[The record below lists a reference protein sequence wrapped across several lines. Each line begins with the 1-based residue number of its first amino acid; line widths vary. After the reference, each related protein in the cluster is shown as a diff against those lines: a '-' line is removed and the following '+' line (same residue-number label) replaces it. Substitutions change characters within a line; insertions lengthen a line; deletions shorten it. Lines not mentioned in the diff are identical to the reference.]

1 MLEKLSELVED
12 ARWHG
17 IGFKNK
23 VPNLAPEFDA
33 EGRLLE
39 EDNLRGGA
47 EALCAHLERPSLVLP
62 TRREDIS
69 ANPQRAAKEGESRVI
84 SMHLQRTRPAP
95 FPLLRPDTGSQSR
108 GQSHHSER
116 CERSSSLLPP
126 SQASSPQSLA
136 H

>member
-12 ARWHG
+12 VRWHG
-17 IGFKNK
+17 VGFKNK
-23 VPNLAPEFDA
+23 VPNLAAEFDA

-47 EALCAHLERPSLVLP
+47 EALCADLERPSLVLP
-62 TRREDIS
+62 TQRE
-69 ANPQRAAKEGESRVI
+69 AKEGESRVI
-84 SMHLQRTRPAP
+84 SLHLQRTRPAP

-126 SQASSPQSLA
+126 GQASPPQSLA

>member
-12 ARWHG
+12 VGWHG
-17 IGFKNK
+17 VGFKNK
-23 VPNLAPEFDA
+23 VPNLAAEFDA

-47 EALCAHLERPSLVLP
+47 EALCADLERPSLVLP

-69 ANPQRAAKEGESRVI
+69 ANPQRAAKEGERRVI

-95 FPLLRPDTGSQSR
+95 SPLLRPDTASQTR
-108 GQSHHSER
+108 AQSN
-116 CERSSSLLPP
+116 P
-126 SQASSPQSLA
+126 SQRS
-136 H
+136 